1 MFMIVLIVTVALAN
15 CLEPVAD
22 NKLDDEIKQVITKYL
37 AKIPDVEPQYV
48 IHEGLSKVISRYFKG
63 KVSTFPLYKVSL
75 KLDRNP
81 VKIPW
86 SLADE
91 SNANIT
97 ANVGQSI
104 AKKGKIYKYIPAKTT
119 NNTA

>member
-1 MFMIVLIVTVALAN
+1 MIATIALAN
-15 CLEPVAD
+15 CLEPVAN
-22 NKLDDEIKQVITKYL
+22 NKIDDEIKQVIAKYL
-37 AKIPDVEPQYV
+37 DKIPDVKPQFV
-48 IHEGLSKVISRYFKG
+48 IHDGLSKVISRYFKG

-86 SLADE
+86 TLNEDSH
-91 SNANIT
+91 ANMT
-97 ANVGQSI
+97 VNVGKSV
-104 AKKGKIYKYIPAKTT
+104 AKKIYKYIPAKTS